1 MHSHIKIFLYEIK
14 TMFTSPSFVFLTFMG
29 NGLIILTSLVF
40 YHLEVDANPKV
51 ERYMDALW
59 WSFATAT
66 TTGYGD
72 ITPVTDA
79 GKILSILMMLVGLAL
94 FSMYTAL
101 FAETIL
107 TSRKKHRNQA

>member
-1 MHSHIKIFLYEIK
+1 MI
-14 TMFTSPSFVFLTFMG
+14 G
-29 NGLIILTSLVF
+29 NGFILMCSFIF
-40 YHLEVDANPKV
+40 YYIENGTNPKV
-51 ERYMDALW
+51 LRYMDALW

-79 GKILSILMMLVGLAL
+79 GKILSIILMLAGLAL

-107 TSRKKHRNQA
+107 TSRKKLKDQN

>member
-1 MHSHIKIFLYEIK
+1 MLEHIKFFIAEI
-14 TMFTSPSFVFLTFMG
+14 TTLFSSTLFVFLTIAG
-29 NGLIILTSLVF
+29 NGLILMASYLFFLIEHGL
-40 YHLEVDANPKV
+40 NPKV

-79 GKILSILMMLVGLAL
+79 GKILSICLMLAGLAM

-101 FAETIL
+101 FAETML
-107 TSRKKHRNQA
+107 TSRKKFKNQL

>member
-1 MHSHIKIFLYEIK
+1 MI
-14 TMFTSPSFVFLTFMG
+14 
-29 NGLIILTSLVF
+29 
-40 YHLEVDANPKV
+40 
-51 ERYMDALW
+51 RYMDALW

-79 GKILSILMMLVGLAL
+79 GKILSILLMLAGLGL

-101 FAETIL
+101 FAEAIL
-107 TSRKKHRNQA
+107 TSRKKLKNQN